1 MAITKINE
9 TKVRKTVVTRVIEED
24 EHPKPSKWHAEYTAS
39 DSRAQLLAFPWQNCL
54 ELIGEGVKRKFL
66 APSNSQCSRQV
77 VPVSFN
83 QKSS

>member
-1 MAITKINE
+1 MAITKINN
-9 TKVRKTVVTRVIEED
+9 TNFRKTVVTRVVEED
-24 EHPKPSKWHAEYTAS
+24 EHPKPSKWHAEYTAF
-39 DSRAQLLAFPWQNCL
+39 DSRSQLLAFPWHNCL

-66 APSNSQCSRQV
+66 APSNSQCSGQV